1 MALWVLRLAL
11 SVLAATSAIATLVHT
26 QTSTLRGLVS
36 KDNRLQA
43 LCRRMKLFDFWE
55 VNGPPDHCELSAGT
69 LVCR

>member
-1 MALWVLRLAL
+1 
-11 SVLAATSAIATLVHT
+11 
-26 QTSTLRGLVS
+26 VS